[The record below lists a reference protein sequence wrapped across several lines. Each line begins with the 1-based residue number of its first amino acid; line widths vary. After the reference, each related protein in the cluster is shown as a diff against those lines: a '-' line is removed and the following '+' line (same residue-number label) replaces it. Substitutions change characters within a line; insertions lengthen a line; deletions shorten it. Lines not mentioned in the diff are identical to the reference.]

1 MKIYWEGICQS
12 LYRIQAQDLLD
23 RTDIIEERKREV
35 EQISQN
41 MVEVNLV
48 FKDLAELVQ
57 DQGEMINRI
66 DENLE
71 KATGLTSNG
80 VENLNVSFS

>member
-1 MKIYWEGICQS
+1 
-12 LYRIQAQDLLD
+12 
-23 RTDIIEERKREV
+23 
-35 EQISQN
+35 